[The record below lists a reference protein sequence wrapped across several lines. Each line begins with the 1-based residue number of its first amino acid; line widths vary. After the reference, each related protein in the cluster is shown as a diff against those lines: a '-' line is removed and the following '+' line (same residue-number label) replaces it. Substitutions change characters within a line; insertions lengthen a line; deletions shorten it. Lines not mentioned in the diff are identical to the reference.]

1 MGPVPRGLPT
11 SPPGGDGGLV
21 AHPGRRTPRAT
32 STDPAPPGRVRLP
45 AGPGGRS
52 GQGSRARATLRC
64 RRIRR
69 TTPSP
74 RLPRSPQRSVH
85 QPVAPRSR
93 IRRSSREW
101 RGERTPGSAAG
112 SDVRHRDHRHAA
124 ALDRGTE
131 ELVSLQSAGELHEDV
146 SGPGRRLGRARASV
160 VRSRGAFVPTTSGRG
175 VGRCGRSITHP
186 LPEASARKETV
197 TSSGSQWMVQAHL
210 EPPVSTMLLA
220 RSTPRKADRA
230 TPEAPAGPS
239 S

>member
-101 RGERTPGSAAG
+101 RGERTPESAG
-112 SDVRHRDHRHAA
+112 SDVR
-124 ALDRGTE
+124 
-131 ELVSLQSAGELHEDV
+131 
-146 SGPGRRLGRARASV
+146 RLGRACLCRPV
-160 VRSRGAFVPTTSGRG
+160 QGRLRPHDVGSRGGPLRPLDHSPVARGEREDGDGDLVRQPVDGPGPSRAARLHHAPGQEHTQESRQSHARGTGGAVVMSTETSGSRAQQTG
-175 VGRCGRSITHP
+175 
-186 LPEASARKETV
+186 AR
-197 TSSGSQWMVQAHL
+197 
-210 EPPVSTMLLA
+210 P
-220 RSTPRKADRA
+220 
-230 TPEAPAGPS
+230 
-239 S
+239 